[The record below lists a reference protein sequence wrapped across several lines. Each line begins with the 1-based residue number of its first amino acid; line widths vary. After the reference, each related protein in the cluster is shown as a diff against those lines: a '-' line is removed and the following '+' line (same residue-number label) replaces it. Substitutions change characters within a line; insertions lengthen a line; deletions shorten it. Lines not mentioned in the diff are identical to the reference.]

1 MRIPESCPE
10 SIPGCSEAA
19 RGRQTEAMPQVRLIR
34 QVNLPTGR
42 GPGNGQYALQKA
54 LRVRGVGW
62 LSIGGRLHEE
72 EIPWFWSWED
82 RDAAARCA
90 QAGRPF
96 ILGPNV
102 LFENSRRPCRVRA
115 ERILCRAASCRLM
128 FTESQ
133 WYRRLIEE
141 HRGPQNRAPIVIW
154 PYPIDP
160 APGGPLPPRQDLL
173 IYAKNGYPADLIGR
187 LRQSYRRSLLVHYG
201 RYRRTELFE
210 AARCCR
216 ACVYLS
222 GDDRGP
228 LALAEI
234 LLSGCPVVGVPT
246 GAPFVRHGRSGILL
260 ERFDAGACIDAVE
273 DCLELDRYRVAAL
286 AAEQFDTDR
295 IVATVLGALREASFE
310 DNKRKQVI
318 P

>member
-1 MRIPESCPE
+1 
-10 SIPGCSEAA
+10 
-19 RGRQTEAMPQVRLIR
+19 MPTVRLIR
-34 QVNLPTGR
+34 SVDAPGR
-42 GPGNGQYALQKA
+42 SGPQNGQYALQRA
-54 LRVRGVGW
+54 LRAQGPSW
-62 LSIGGRLHEE
+62 LAIGGPPRPGEL
-72 EIPWFWSWED
+72 PWFWSWQD
-82 RDAAARCA
+82 RGLAVRLARE
-90 QAGRPF
+90 GRPF
-96 ILGPNV
+96 VIGPNV
-102 LFENSRRPCRVRA
+102 LFENSRRPCRLPA
-115 ERILCRAASCRLM
+115 EREICNAASCRLM
-128 FTESQ
+128 FTESP

-160 APGGPLPPRQDLL
+160 APGGPLPPRHDLL
-173 IYAKNGYPADLIGR
+173 IYAKSGYPADLIGR
-187 LRQSYRRSLLVHYG
+187 LKQSYRRSVLVAYG

-246 GAPFVRHGRSGILL
+246 GAPFVRHGRNGILL

-295 IVATVLGALREASFE
+295 IVATVLGALQKAGAREE
-310 DNKRKQVI
+310 GEREND
-318 P
+318 